1 MQKGKDKI
9 KCKYFERQEEVFSQ
23 LAGAINKSKS
33 VEEKEKL
40 AQEYLEEIE
49 VLFNCPEF
57 ENSSAD
63 CKRCRAEAEVRKKS
77 VELILKTLGLLKS
90 KRG

>member
-49 VLFNCPEF
+49 VLFNCPVF
-57 ENSSAD
+57 DGSSSD
-63 CKRCRAEAEVRKKS
+63 CIRCRAEAEVRKKS
-77 VELILKTLGLLKS
+77 VELIQKAIGVFKV
-90 KRG
+90 KK

>member
-1 MQKGKDKI
+1 MQNDRDKL
-9 KCKYFERQEEVFSQ
+9 KCTYFERQEEVFSR
-23 LAGAINKSKS
+23 LAEAINKSKS
-33 VEEKEKL
+33 VEEKGKL
-40 AQEYLEEIE
+40 VQEYLEEIE

-57 ENSSAD
+57 SRSSSD
-63 CKRCRAEAEVRKKS
+63 CIRCRAEAEVRKRS

>member
-1 MQKGKDKI
+1 MRKGKDKV
-9 KCKYFERQEEVFSQ
+9 KCKYFERQEEVFSL
-23 LAGAINKSKS
+23 LAEAINKSKS

-57 ENSSAD
+57 SRSSSD
-63 CKRCRAEAEVRKKS
+63 CTRCRAEAEVRKKS
-77 VELILKTLGLLKS
+77 VELIQKAIEVFKV
-90 KRG
+90 KK

>member
-1 MQKGKDKI
+1 MRKGKDKV
-9 KCKYFERQEEVFSQ
+9 KCKYFERQEEVFTQ
-23 LAGAINKSKS
+23 LAEAINKSKS

-57 ENSSAD
+57 SRSSSD
-63 CKRCRAEAEVRKKS
+63 CTRCRAEAEVRKKS
-77 VELILKTLGLLKS
+77 VELIQKAIGVFKV
-90 KRG
+90 KK

>member
-1 MQKGKDKI
+1 MRKGKDKVN
-9 KCKYFERQEEVFSQ
+9 CTYFERQEEVFSQ
-23 LAGAINKSKS
+23 LAEAINKSKS

-57 ENSSAD
+57 GRSSSD
-63 CKRCRAEAEVRKKS
+63 CTRCRAEAEVRKRS
-77 VELILKTLGLLKS
+77 VELILKTLGFLKN

>member
-1 MQKGKDKI
+1 MRKGKDKV
-9 KCKYFERQEEVFSQ
+9 KCTYFERQEEVFSQ

>member
-1 MQKGKDKI
+1 MRKGKDKVN
-9 KCKYFERQEEVFSQ
+9 CTYFERQEEVFSQ

>member
-1 MQKGKDKI
+1 MRKGKDKV
-9 KCKYFERQEEVFSQ
+9 KCTYFERQEEVFSG
-23 LAGAINKSKS
+23 LAEAINKAKS

-40 AQEYLEEIE
+40 VQEYLEEIE

-57 ENSSAD
+57 SPSSRD
-63 CKRCRAEAEVRKKS
+63 CIRCRTEAELRKKS
-77 VELILKTLGLLKS
+77 VELILKTLALLKN